1 MKMFL
6 LFSHNMTDE
15 QKEDAKIEFG
25 VEEFVSLPK
34 DLQDIWSN
42 VPPHLESLYDYLE
55 PIRIYLLDNK
65 KRKDILL
72 IQGDFGATCEMA
84 LFAKHMDW
92 EAVYATTERNV
103 EEKEINGKI
112 IKTSIFKH
120 VRFRKF

>member
-6 LFSHNMTDE
+6 LFSHNITDE

-72 IQGDFGATCEMA
+72 IQGDFGATYEMA
-84 LFAKHMDW
+84 LFAKYMDW